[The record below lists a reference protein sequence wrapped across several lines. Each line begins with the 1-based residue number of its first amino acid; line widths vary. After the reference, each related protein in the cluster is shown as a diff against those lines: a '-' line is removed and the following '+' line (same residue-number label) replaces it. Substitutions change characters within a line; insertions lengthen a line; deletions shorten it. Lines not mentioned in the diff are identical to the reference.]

1 MATKLVGQNY
11 TTPDI
16 VAKVTGK
23 AKYSED
29 HRAEGM
35 LFAKLLLSPMPHARV
50 LSIDTS
56 AALAMPGVKAI
67 LTADD
72 LPGAQAGQLLGEGV
86 VSTAQGER
94 PLTNEPVYEGEPILA
109 VAAVDEYTAAEA
121 VEAIQIQ
128 FEPLPFA
135 VDMLT
140 SLRPGGPNARLQ
152 GNTWRAPA
160 PQAAAGA
167 RGGAPAA
174 GAAAGAAAAP
184 AAGARGAEGARGA
197 QGAPGA
203 PAAAPQG
210 GAPAAEGARGA
221 RGAAEAGAGAGRGE
235 GRGERGAAPAA
246 AGAQAGAEGARGRGE
261 GRGAEGRGA
270 EGGRGGG
277 RGGPGGGGGP
287 QVAELKWTQQVFD
300 AAEEGQLPIG
310 EHTGEFVVGDV
321 EAALKSADLVL
332 DETFF
337 GSSTGHQPLEPR
349 SAMAYW
355 QNGKLY
361 MHAGTQSTVQTVGA
375 VATSVGI
382 KPEEVV
388 LISEYT
394 GGGFGSK
401 IPGAIFY
408 AIPALLSKK
417 ANAPVMMRITR
428 EEEHYIGR
436 ARPGLLS
443 RVKVGFR
450 KDGKIVAIDGFAI
463 QENGPYNQQ
472 GDVNSAGQTISLC
485 YQPDAMRWRTLT
497 VLTNTPPKTSQRA
510 PGGMQG
516 NGLMEP
522 VITKAAN
529 KLGIDQVEIR
539 RINAPEGRAPFGAA
553 AASGQR
559 QRVTD
564 SHVKDALTKG
574 AELFGWAEKKAR
586 SGQRVG
592 TKVRGSGVAISSYTA
607 GSIGFDGLL
616 VFRPDGKIQVQSGI
630 GNLGTHSMFDVH
642 RVVAEI
648 LDTPWEQF
656 EVVYGDTS
664 KNLPWSCIS
673 AGSQTAH
680 AMTRAAHAVGS
691 AAKARLQ
698 ELAAKTYGGNPASY
712 PVSNGRVGRMTFAE
726 AGKKAIELGGA
737 WDGHEVPDT
746 NNINAF
752 TKRSVAGLAGQGLIV
767 AARDNYPRNGASQ
780 SFVAGFAE
788 VEVDVETG
796 AYHILEFTAIADCG
810 TVLNPR
816 SLQGQTFGG
825 VMLGIG
831 HAIGQKWVYD
841 QHYGVP
847 LAKRFH
853 YNKPPTIL
861 DAPLTYK
868 FAALDIPDPE
878 TPVGVRGIGEP
889 PVGAGMGAIL
899 NAIAAAV
906 GDEVFRRAPVNADM
920 ILTSLEFGRRTTDG
934 LTAHI

>member
-11 TTPDI
+11 TTPDL

-50 LSIDTS
+50 VSIDTS

-67 LTADD
+67 LLPDD
-72 LPGAQAGQLLGEGV
+72 LPGSQAGQLLGEGV

-121 VEAIQIQ
+121 IEAIRVE
-128 FEPLPFA
+128 FEPLPFV
-135 VDMLT
+135 VDPLV

-160 PQAAAGA
+160 PAAGGA
-167 RGGAPAA
+167 RGGAPA
-174 GAAAGAAAAP
+174 GAAAGAAAAQRAP
-184 AAGARGAEGARGA
+184 AAAPAAPATAPAAPAA
-197 QGAPGA
+197 QGA
-203 PAAAPQG
+203 PAAAPA
-210 GAPAAEGARGA
+210 APARG
-221 RGAAEAGAGAGRGE
+221 GE
-235 GRGERGAAPAA
+235 GRGAAPEAGAARGGAAAGGAA
-246 AGAQAGAEGARGRGE
+246 AGAQAPAAGEGARGRGE

-270 EGGRGGG
+270 EGGRG
-277 RGGPGGGGGP
+277 RGGPGGGGGGP

-310 EHTGEFVVGDV
+310 EHTGEFVYGDV

-332 DETFF
+332 DETFN

-361 MHAGTQSTVQTVGA
+361 MHAGTQSTVQTVA
-375 VATSVGI
+375 SVATSVGI

-450 KDGKIVAIDGFAI
+450 KDGKILVIDGFAI

-472 GDVNSAGQTISLC
+472 GDVSSAGQTISLC

-539 RINAPEGRAPFGAA
+539 RINAPEGRAPFGAPGGN
-553 AASGQR
+553 GQR
-559 QRVTD
+559 NRVTD
-564 SHVKDALTKG
+564 SNVKQALTKG
-574 AELFGWAEKKAR
+574 AELFGWEEKKAR
-586 SGQRVG
+586 SGRRVG

-630 GNLGTHSMFDVH
+630 GNLGTHSTFDVH

-648 LDTPWEQF
+648 LDTPWDQF
-656 EVVYGDTS
+656 EVVQGDTA
-664 KNLPWSCIS
+664 KHLPWSCIS
-673 AGSQTAH
+673 AGSQTVH
-680 AMTRAAHAVGS
+680 AMTRAAHAVGN

-698 ELAAKTYGGNPASY
+698 EIAAKTYGGNPASY

-737 WDGHEVPDT
+737 WDGHEVPET
-746 NNINAF
+746 NNVNAF

-788 VEVDVETG
+788 VELDVETG
-796 AYHILEFTAIADCG
+796 AYQILEFAAIADCG

-816 SLQGQTFGG
+816 SLQAQTFGG

-861 DAPLTYK
+861 DAPAVYK
-868 FAALDIPDPE
+868 YAAMDIPDPE
-878 TPVGVRGIGEP
+878 TPVGARGIGEP

-920 ILTSLEFGRRTTDG
+920 ILTSLENGRRTIEG